1 MKVSKRGEIWL
12 VQLDPTRGQEIQKT
26 RPAVVVSSNF
36 LSDIQM
42 RIIVPVATWHP
53 KFANRPFMVP
63 ILKTDD
69 NGLDVDSAG
78 NVLQIRSVSVER
90 LVRYVGIVSD
100 EVVRDLLDALM
111 LCLDHEVS

>member
-1 MKVSKRGEIWL
+1 M
-12 VQLDPTRGQEIQKT
+12 
-26 RPAVVVSSNF
+26 SSNF

-53 KFANRPFMVP
+53 KFANRPFMIP
-63 ILKTDD
+63 ILRTDG

-90 LVRYVGIVSD
+90 LVRYVGVVSD

-111 LCLDHEVS
+111 LCLDYEIS